1 MKPIEPKER
10 LIVALDVPSLEEAK
24 PLVDQLLPYVGMFK
38 LGLEMFYSVGAPQ
51 AIRFVRTLG
60 GKVFADAKLDD
71 IPNTDAGAARGIIR
85 SGVEMFNLHIGAGRQ
100 AILETVKAIEEIF
113 EAERVRSPLLF
124 GVTLL
129 TSLGE
134 NDLAELGYGLCCD
147 LDQGGL
153 THIEEI
159 VVKRAILARQGGL
172 DGVIASPREAVVI
185 RRYCPDL
192 LIVTPGI
199 RPSGSSS
206 DDQKRVATPASAIW
220 AGADYLVVGR
230 PITRP
235 ASGAPAEA
243 AKRILDEIAAA
254 G

>member
-1 MKPIEPKER
+1 MEPRER
-10 LIVALDVPSLEEAK
+10 LIVALDVPSLEAAK
-24 PLVDQLLPYVGMFK
+24 PLVDQLLPYVGTFK
-38 LGLEMFYSVGAPQ
+38 LGLEIFYSLGAPQ

-71 IPNTDAGAARGIIR
+71 IPSTCAGAARGIVR
-85 SGVEMFNLHIGAGRQ
+85 SGIEMFNLHLGTGRQ
-100 AILETVKAIEEIF
+100 AALATVKAIEEIV
-113 EAERVRSPLLF
+113 ETERIKPPLLF

-129 TSLGE
+129 TSLDE
-134 NDLAELGYGLCCD
+134 ANLAELGYGLCCD

-172 DGVIASPREAVVI
+172 DGVIASPREAAMI

-199 RPSGSSS
+199 RPSGNCR

-235 ASGAPAEA
+235 ESGTPAEA
-243 AKRILDEIAAA
+243 AKRILEEIALA